1 MTEAQRLL
9 ERTLT
14 DEERELLEWHSPKA
28 GWWRREK
35 RDDICQGCAFGL
47 IENCVTRNVIF
58 ALAESRAREGELVAA
73 LEKIGCSFSI
83 LYPCITSLKD
93 FPNSMCLRCC
103 ALVQRKKE

>member
-73 LEKIGCSFSI
+73 LELARHKAEQIRDGQCNPVARADAI
-83 LYPCITSLKD
+83 IQVA
-93 FPNSMCLRCC
+93 RA
-103 ALVQRKKE
+103 ALGEKA